1 MKTLIIGMGI
11 TGQAVARFL
20 QERGE
25 RFDTFDDGKQRE
37 ELTLEASV
45 QHFNQVASV
54 DPTGYYRA
62 LVSPGLPRD
71 HAVTQAML
79 ASGVQVLSE
88 IELAFGNAPGIV
100 IAVTGSNGKSTTASL
115 IHHLLAGAGLKSS
128 LCGNIG
134 LPFISCVDDD
144 PNHHY
149 VVEVSSFQL
158 EHVSSFRPAL
168 GLLLNISPD
177 HLVWH
182 GGFEAY
188 EAAKL
193 RLFVN
198 QRPSDLALVCGDY
211 LDRIPGMATK
221 MAVPGPIATINAEEL
236 ELENAYLVPL
246 NKLPLLGKHNQTNAL
261 FACAVAK
268 RMGVSAQTVAEL
280 LPSFKGLEHRMER
293 VGELDG
299 RLWINDTKATNVQ
312 ACQAV
317 SDAMEQPYVLILG
330 GCDKGES
337 YSDLDFSRRPPRAIV
352 AYGETAEQI
361 CKDLADLAPKKI
373 HLFRDACVLAQEIAD
388 PGDAVL
394 LAPACASFDQFDNFA
409 QRGRVFKRIF
419 AELAN
424 DEEKSVMKRKP

>member
-1 MKTLIIGMGI
+1 MRTLVIGMGI
-11 TGQAVARFL
+11 TGQALVRFL

-25 RFDTFDDGKQRE
+25 PFDTFDDGKLRH
-37 ELTLEASV
+37 ELDLEASV
-45 QHFNQVASV
+45 NHFNHVDSV
-54 DPTGYYRA
+54 DPSQYDRA

-71 HAVTQAML
+71 HAVTQAL
-79 ASGVQVLSE
+79 IASGAPVLSE
-88 IELAFGNAPGIV
+88 IELAFVHAPGKV

-134 LPFISCVDDD
+134 KPFISCIDDD
-144 PNHHY
+144 PDHHY

-158 EHVSSFRPAL
+158 EHVISFRPAI

-193 RLFVN
+193 RLFAR
-198 QRPSDLALVCGDY
+198 QQPDDLALICSDY
-211 LDRIPGMATK
+211 LERIPGQATK
-221 MAVPGPIATINAEEL
+221 RPMPGPGASIIDGEL
-236 ELENAYLVPL
+236 DLGDTYRVAL
-246 NKLPLLGKHNQTNAL
+246 NRLPLLGKHNHSNAL

-268 RMGVSAQTVAEL
+268 QFGVSAQTVTAL

-317 SDAMEQPYVLILG
+317 ADAMEQPYVLILG

-337 YSDLDFSRRPPRAIV
+337 YSDLDFSMRPPRHIV

-361 CKDLADLAPKKI
+361 CMDLAHLAPRRV
-373 HLFRDACVLAQEIAD
+373 HLFRDACVTAQEIAN
-388 PGDAVL
+388 PGDVVL

-424 DEEKSVMKRKP
+424 VGEPQ